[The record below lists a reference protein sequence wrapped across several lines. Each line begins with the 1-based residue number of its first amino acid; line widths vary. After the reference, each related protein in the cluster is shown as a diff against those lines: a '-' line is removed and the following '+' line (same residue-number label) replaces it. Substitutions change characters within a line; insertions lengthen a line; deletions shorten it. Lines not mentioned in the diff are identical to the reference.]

1 MKFNLLLL
9 VLSFGF
15 VFDSCFPVDPERTRS
30 PHFQDGKYHN
40 LEEDE
45 RLNKSFFSV
54 LRWKLLG
61 PSDPPYAEG
70 NAEKIPEVI
79 PRKKEDLLAPEGKV
93 RIVWLG
99 HATVWIAANFHGKRI
114 HILTDPIFAGPLF
127 VKRLTPLPIQPEDLP
142 GVDIVA
148 ISHAHRDHL
157 DIDSIKKIQKLF
169 PEVTIHL
176 PSGMGE
182 FAKDEGFENAVIQE
196 WWNRYDYAGGKVHFL
211 PAKHW
216 SRMGISDMNQ
226 YHWGSYAFEFENI
239 RIYFGGDTGFS
250 KHFSEIGKR
259 FPQGFSAALL
269 PIGAFKPR
277 WFMEPAHIGP
287 KEALEAGGI
296 LRSSLLLPVHW
307 GTFALGDDLPSE
319 APLYLQKLHSEKK
332 EPGPALKVWKMG
344 EIVEL

>member
-1 MKFNLLLL
+1 MYIKPLFLFLNILFFLQ
-9 VLSFGF
+9 
-15 VFDSCFPVDPERTRS
+15 SCFPVDPERVRS
-30 PHFQDGKYHN
+30 SHFHDGKYRN

-45 RLNKSFFSV
+45 RLGKSFFSV

-61 PSDPPYAEG
+61 PNDPLAVEG
-70 NAEKIPEVI
+70 DVGKIPNVL
-79 PRKKEDLLAPEGKV
+79 PRNKEDFLAPEGKV
-93 RIVWLG
+93 RIIWLG
-99 HATVWIAANFHGKRI
+99 HATVWIAANFHGKRM
-114 HILTDPIFAGPLF
+114 HILTDPIFTGIPPF
-127 VKRLTPLPIQPEDLP
+127 VKRLTDLPIQPENFP
-142 GVDIVA
+142 GVDVVA
-148 ISHAHRDHL
+148 VSHAHRDHL

-182 FAKDEGFENAVIQE
+182 FAKDEAFENTVIQE
-196 WWNRYDYAGGKVHFL
+196 WWSVSEYAGTKIHFL

-216 SRMGISDMNQ
+216 SRMGLTDTNQ

-250 KHFSEIGKR
+250 KHFAEIGKK
-259 FPQGFSAALL
+259 FPQGFNATVL

-287 KEALEAGGI
+287 KEALDASKI
-296 LRSSLLLPVHW
+296 LQSSMLLPIHW

-319 APLYLQKLHSEKK
+319 APLFLKKLQVETKDAT
-332 EPGPALKVWKMG
+332 PLKVWTIG
-344 EIVEL
+344 EIVDL

>member
-1 MKFNLLLL
+1 MKHILFFLTILFL
-9 VLSFGF
+9 FER
-15 VFDSCFPVDPERTRS
+15 CFPIDPERIRS
-30 PHFQDGKYHN
+30 SHFQGGKYHN
-40 LEEDE
+40 IEEDV

-54 LRWKLLG
+54 LRWKILG
-61 PSDPPYAEG
+61 PTDPPMVEG
-70 NAEKIPEVI
+70 DLEKIPDVI
-79 PRKKEDLLAPEGKV
+79 PIKKEDLLAPEGKV

-99 HATVWIAANFHGKRI
+99 HATVWIASNFHGKRM
-114 HILTDPIFAGPLF
+114 HILTDPIFTGVPPF
-127 VKRLTPLPIQPEDLP
+127 VKRLTKLPIEPENLP
-142 GVDIVA
+142 GVDVVA

-157 DIDSIKKIQKLF
+157 DIDSIQKIQKLF
-169 PEVTIHL
+169 PEVTVHF

-196 WWNRYDYAGGKVHFL
+196 WWTITEYAGAKIHFL

-216 SRMGISDMNQ
+216 SRMGLTDMNQ

-259 FPQGFSAALL
+259 FNQGFSATLL

-287 KEALEAGGI
+287 KEALEAGSI
-296 LRSSLLLPVHW
+296 LRSSLILPIHW

-319 APLYLQKLHSEKK
+319 APLYLKKLHSEKK
-332 EPGPALKVWKMG
+332 DKLPALQVWTMG
-344 EIVEL
+344 EIVDL